1 MLLASLIIMF
11 VVSGLLMVASVFL
24 KKKDAL
30 YFLINAL
37 TIIAIIITE
46 ILCANYFNNFNGY
59 SIILIIACVPLF
71 LILFDFKQKQTLAP
85 NESKT
90 ENVEMN
96 QENAKEKKKKINFS
110 QELSESSGRIFEG
123 LAFLISAFLIAFAG
137 LYLGKVSY
145 FGFLMCLPF
154 ALAGICISYLKS
166 PKINKFDLIANIL
179 TYLAVGFLF
188 GQILAVLIYSQTIS
202 SILYSLGALLFSTY
216 AITSICTKE
225 RRINIILYASL
236 ILFSISILFL

>member
-11 VVSGLLMVASVFL
+11 VVSGLLMVASIFL

-37 TIIAIIITE
+37 TIIAVIITE

-71 LILFDFKQKQTLAP
+71 LILFDFKQKQTLP
-85 NESKT
+85 SNEPKSG
-90 ENVEMN
+90 EIN

-216 AITSICTKE
+216 AITSTCTKE